1 MQNVPSPLATRPSL
15 TPYTHLRGWLV
26 TGTDTDAGKTCIS
39 AGLLYVAGQF
49 QRSCVATASPDGAP
63 QFLRT
68 AGYKPVAAG
77 ARVLAGAHEVAGFA
91 NTAFAPT
98 ACVSPLDG
106 FDKSTDLGGP
116 QADQHPLDLA
126 ASTTLHNDD
135 VHALH
140 CASTAPITLA
150 QVGPCV
156 LQAACAPHIAA
167 RLQGAVLRAAPLLA
181 GAAQLAQQ
189 ADWLVVEG
197 AGGFALPLCLPGTD
211 ADFPQGFDGTDLAAY
226 LGLPVVL
233 VVGLRTGCLNH
244 AVLTAQAIRAKGL
257 RLAGWVANSLQA
269 DWPYHADNVDALHQL
284 LGSGCYGITAPCW
297 GVVPWLPSPSA
308 AAVAQHLDVQ
318 AIHRAISQ
326 QL

>member
-1 MQNVPSPLATRPSL
+1 MAAADPL
-15 TPYTHLRGWLV
+15 TPFTHLRGWFV
-26 TGTDTDAGKTCIS
+26 TGTDTDVGKTCIS
-39 AGLLYVAGQF
+39 AGLLRVAGQF
-49 QRSCVATASPDGAP
+49 QRSRGVAPSGGRA

-68 AGYKPVAAG
+68 AGYKPIAAG
-77 ARVLAGAHEVAGFA
+77 AQVLAQAREAGDFPPVAFLSALEAG
-91 NTAFAPT
+91 
-98 ACVSPLDG
+98 
-106 FDKSTDLGGP
+106 DKNERQGQQTQPISSDS
-116 QADQHPLDLA
+116 A
-126 ASTTLHNDD
+126 ASAWLHNDD
-135 VHALH
+135 VYALH
-140 CASTAPITLA
+140 GASTASITLA

-167 RLQGAVLRAAPLLA
+167 RLQGAVLRAAPLLT

-244 AVLTAQAIRAKGL
+244 AVLTAQAIHAKGL

-284 LGSGCYGITAPCW
+284 LGDGGYGITAPCW
-297 GVVPWLPSPSA
+297 GVVPWLPLPSA
-308 AAVAQHLDVQ
+308 AAVARHLDVD
-318 AIHRAISQ
+318 AIHRGIAAA
-326 QL
+326 L